1 MVTTTCAPVLS
12 YVEGLDGPNA
22 ACPERSRRGWV
33 TTALESA
40 FARCGAPKY
49 IITDQE
55 SVFTSATFAELKER
69 WGFKQRFGAVGQ
81 HGSIAVTERVIW
93 TLKHEWLNRVALIRG
108 MDHLSGLLNDFPVYY
123 NGYRGHMARGGAPPG
138 ILYQGDEWHKPPRSA
153 KALPGTIERRLFA
166 ESRVTAYRLSA

>member
-81 HGSIAVTERVIW
+81 HGSIAVTE
-93 TLKHEWLNRVALIRG
+93 
-108 MDHLSGLLNDFPVYY
+108 
-123 NGYRGHMARGGAPPG
+123 
-138 ILYQGDEWHKPPRSA
+138 
-153 KALPGTIERRLFA
+153 
-166 ESRVTAYRLSA
+166 